1 VESTTGEIV
10 GGGLLGTV
18 VCGQI
23 QLATLRGKLG
33 DGGPAQGTFFPFSFW
48 LFSFFKKSFSF
59 FLVWTFHFRGGSNT
73 SGFS

>member
-1 VESTTGEIV
+1 VESTTGEID

-33 DGGPAQGTFFPFSFW
+33 DGGATQGTFFPFSFW
-48 LFSFFKKSFSF
+48 LFLF
-59 FLVWTFHFRGGSNT
+59 
-73 SGFS
+73 

>member
-33 DGGPAQGTFFPFSFW
+33 DGGTRPGDLFSFFF
-48 LFSFFKKSFSF
+48 LAFSFFKKSFSF